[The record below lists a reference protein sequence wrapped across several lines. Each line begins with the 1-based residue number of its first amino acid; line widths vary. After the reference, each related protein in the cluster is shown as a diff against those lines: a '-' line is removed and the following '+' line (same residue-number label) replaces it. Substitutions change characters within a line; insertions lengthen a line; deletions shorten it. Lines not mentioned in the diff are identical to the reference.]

1 MNIDPSNSRGIVI
14 VGAGHAGTEAA
25 FALRSEGLNCPI
37 TLINGEDAFPYQRPP
52 LSKSFLLSGTSASL
66 RSEQAFANAD
76 IELVRASVEKIERDR
91 RILRLGDGRELQYDH
106 LVLAVGAKPH
116 RLTMAESLW
125 KGNLNDL
132 QSTERVRSAL
142 PEAQRI
148 AIIGAGFIGLEF
160 AAVATSLGKEVV
172 VVDRAPRVLE
182 RAASPDI
189 SRYIEE
195 QHRSRGTRIVLDVGL
210 ADLQHYGSTGSI
222 LTLSSGEQIEAD
234 LVVEAIGVAP
244 RLDLARQADLSTDI
258 GIVVDHD
265 LLTSDPHISAI
276 GDCAQFP
283 MRGAARNIVL
293 TSVQNAGDHAKHAA
307 KRLAGTRAPYSVVP
321 WFWSDQ
327 GDDKLQIAGLV
338 PRDANLV
345 VRRTKNER
353 SFSIFSFVDGRLASV
368 ETINA
373 PADHI
378 AARRILGE
386 GISISPEQA
395 GNIDFKLNS
404 LLEKRIV

>member
-76 IELVRASVEKIERDR
+76 IELIRASVEKIERDR
-91 RILRLGDGRELQYDH
+91 QILRLSDGRELQYDH

-132 QSTERVRSAL
+132 QSTERVRNAL

-195 QHRSRGTRIVLDVGL
+195 QHRSRGTRIVLDVGV
-210 ADLQHYGSTGSI
+210 ADLQHHGSTGSI

-244 RLDLARQADLSTDI
+244 RLDLARQADLNTDI

-283 MRGAARNIVL
+283 IHGASRNIVL
-293 TSVQNAGDHAKHAA
+293 TSVQNSGDQAKHVA
-307 KRLAGTRAPYSVVP
+307 KRLSGTRAPYSVVP

-338 PRDANLV
+338 PRDANVV
-345 VRRTKNER
+345 VRRSKIER
-353 SFSIFSFVDGRLASV
+353 SFSIFSFQGDRLASV
-368 ETINA
+368 ETMNA
-373 PADHI
+373 PADHVI
-378 AARRILGE
+378 ARRLLGE
-386 GISISPEQA
+386 GILVKPEQA
-395 GNIDFKLNS
+395 ADPDFKLSTLIGKKN
-404 LLEKRIV
+404 